1 MKKRLLLL
9 LAGVLLLAGSA
20 FARPVDANKART
32 VAETYLRAMGMKN
45 TAGLVD
51 VTAQTSFTEFY
62 IFASEAGGFIL
73 VSADDCARPVL
84 GYSLTTKF
92 ETKDIPE
99 HVQAWLEDYEREI
112 RYGKLLEARRGNLGM
127 ANAVNPL
134 ANQWQMLEGGE
145 MPPAPLTTAIAPLMT
160 TSWGQRPLYNDLC
173 PFDSVANNRVPT
185 GCVATATAQVMKYH
199 NYPTTGYGSHSYT
212 SQRTIGGT
220 TYIYG
225 PLSAIFDTTY
235 QWGNMPNSLTSTS
248 SNDQIGAVATLMYHI
263 GVANEMMYSPNA
275 SGSWNQTNDDFRPST
290 QTSLMS
296 YFKYRPDMSL
306 LGRDDF
312 PNDDFCARL
321 RAELD
326 QNRPILYSGSDYAGG
341 HSFVLHGYDNNGL
354 FCVNWGWKG
363 LDDGYYAIG
372 ALNPGEGG
380 DGGNATYTFNS
391 DNIALIGIRPNN
403 SWSTT
408 ATTTVNVINNA
419 SGNNSISGSG
429 TYSFGDTVTM
439 KASAVEGYR
448 FAGWSDGDRSNPRRL
463 IANGGTYSFTGNFA
477 QMQGDTLGYCN
488 PYCQCLTRYS
498 VYNYD
503 GRWGIRLPASMLP
516 VGHHLTS
523 AELYVGEVGTY
534 TLQVYTGTTSPT
546 TLSASSQA
554 VYIDSTGMGQWHTFT
569 LNTPLAVDSTQNLWI
584 TFYCPDAGW
593 PATVTNWSGRYDGF
607 CMGDNMTR
615 YSNKCSFM
623 IRGIFSNPV
632 ETDGD
637 TVSYCGNNEP
647 YDSGIGTSSG
657 GNWQWGIMLPP
668 SAMGSAN
675 YLKSVMLY
683 VLNEFPG
690 TYTLKI
696 YRGGD
701 TIPTSL
707 AHTQVVSFASGQ
719 SGWQEVSLDALFP
732 LDNQNLWITFSTSGL
747 TYPMSI
753 CDHSGSPNSDWLN
766 NGGTWIHLHD
776 INLEYSWL
784 IKAVTSA
791 TAPLPVAPTVSVSGQ
806 FQIAMGLPY
815 SYTATGTPGT
825 AISWTLPGATPTTA
839 TGSTVTATWNTPGYH
854 NVIANITNAYGTGAD
869 TMLILVVDYSAG
881 DTVSYSLDRPHYSQV
896 GGVPFSWGIMIP
908 AAFMAHRNL
917 LNAVQ
922 VGVNVPGTYP
932 LRIYQGGDAAPQT
945 LLATYSV
952 NVSAADTLLDYA
964 TFSLPTPLPLNNS
977 QSLWI
982 VFSHNISTGFPIRTC
997 WRTTDPNSDW
1007 ISLNDTN
1014 WYHLPQ
1020 VNVPNDSWL
1029 IKAITSQSSV
1039 SPTQY
1044 TITAASNNPTMGTV
1058 TGGGVYNA
1066 GSTATLTAV
1075 ANSGYHFV
1083 SWQDG
1088 DTNTPRI
1095 ITVTGDSTFT
1105 ATFAADAAPVQQYTI
1120 TVSSNNPMMGTVTGG
1135 GTYNAGA
1142 TITLTA
1148 TANNGYHFVDWND
1161 SNTTNPR
1168 MVTVTANATYT
1179 ANFAADTP
1187 NPPTGDTI
1195 SYCLDNPIATSIN
1208 AGGAS
1213 FDWGIMFPASIL
1225 TGRNY
1230 LKSVLTYV
1238 LSDETY
1244 TLRVFR
1250 GGDNMPATLV
1260 HTQSVAFDTNHL
1272 GWQEIVLDA
1281 TVPLPTGQNLW
1292 VVINS
1297 TVAAVCNYTGDVNS
1311 DWLGFSDTN
1320 WIHLYEANASL
1331 TFSWL
1336 LKAVTSTTQ
1345 PALPAPSVTISGPS
1359 QIALGAAA
1367 TFEAAG
1373 TTGAV
1378 ITWNFQGGAP
1388 AVATGTSA
1396 TTTFTTPGLHN
1407 VVATITNAYGTGR
1420 DTLQVLVVDYAVG
1433 DTVSY
1438 CLDREF
1444 FTNIGTGS
1452 PAPFS
1457 WGIMLP
1463 AAYLVHRDKLDHVLL
1478 YTKVPGDY
1486 TLHLYQGGDTV
1497 PQNLIHT
1504 QVFNITDTNSG
1515 YKTLTPNTTINID
1528 KTQNLWIVFHTDSLS
1543 YAAAAG
1549 AYADDINSSWIT
1561 LNDTNWNQLA
1571 DYGLVYSWLIKVVT
1585 SQEGPV
1591 THNVTVVS
1599 IMNDGT
1605 ELDPA
1610 VCTVTGADAYAEG
1623 STVTLT
1629 AASSD
1634 PTIKFLFWITSSGD
1648 TILDNPYIFPIHSDV
1663 TLIAVFDHTEGI
1675 SGIRNERCNIYPN
1688 PAHDF
1693 VVIDGVEGQGQVT
1706 ITDITGRQVA
1716 RFEVRNGRTEFDVS
1730 RLGTGQ
1736 YFVRIVA
1743 DGFNTMKK
1751 LIVE

>member
-51 VTAQTSFTEFY
+51 VTAQTPFTEFY
-62 IFASEAGGFIL
+62 VFAAPEGGFIF
-73 VSADDCARPVL
+73 VSGDDCVQPVL
-84 GYSLTTKF
+84 GYSVENRFNMKNM
-92 ETKDIPE
+92 PQ
-99 HVQAWLEDYEREI
+99 HVLSFLKGYEKEI
-112 RYGKLLEARRGNLGM
+112 KWYKSQQ
-127 ANAVNPL
+127 ANA
-134 ANQWQMLEGGE
+134 GE
-145 MPPAPLTTAIAPLMT
+145 ATGALRQGNGVQPSEWRGLLDDVAPQPPLTTSVSPLLT
-160 TSWGQRPLYNDLC
+160 TTWNQRPLYNNLC
-173 PFDSVANNRVPT
+173 PSDTNGQAVT

-199 NYPTTGYGSHSYT
+199 NHPAQGYDSHTYT
-212 SQRTIGGT
+212 SSRTINGT
-220 TYIYG
+220 TFTYPNLTVNFG
-225 PLSAIFDTTY
+225 TTTY
-235 QWGNMPNSLTSTS
+235 QWSQMPDDLTSTS
-248 SNDQIGAVATLMYHI
+248 TTAQINAVATLMYHI
-263 GVANEMMYSPNA
+263 GVADEMRYSPYA
-275 SGSWNQTNDDFRPST
+275 SGANNSYGGSINSNRASSQE
-290 QTSLMS
+290 SLAR
-296 YFKYRPDMSL
+296 YFKYCPDMAAVDRETYSH
-306 LGRDDF
+306 DHYVSI
-312 PNDDFCARL
+312 L
-321 RAELD
+321 RGELD
-326 QNRPILYSGSDYAGG
+326 QQRPILYSGSDSTGG
-341 HSFVLHGYDNNGL
+341 HSFVIDGYNNSG
-354 FCVNWGWKG
+354 FFHVNWGWG
-363 LDDGYYAIG
+363 SYCDGYYTIG
-372 ALNPGEGG
+372 GLEPEGG
-380 DGGNATYTFNS
+380 GTGANMGSYNE
-391 DNIALIGIRPNN
+391 DNVALIGIRPNTTW
-403 SWSTT
+403 SPTSTT
-408 ATTTVNVINNA
+408 SIAAYMQNQAPTGASAMVYDRTTGSLDSVFSYGDTAVLKVTLPEGYCFTGWNDGGSFNPREILATGGNYNFTATCEPIGLGDTVGYCRGSIHSLSSYSGGVKLPASALDTTKQMTSVMFYPYT
-419 SGNNSISGSG
+419 SG
-429 TYSFGDTVTM
+429 TYTITVYSG
-439 KASAVEGYR
+439 ASHSIMA
-448 FAGWSDGDRSNPRRL
+448 
-463 IANGGTYSFTGNFA
+463 
-477 QMQGDTLGYCN
+477 
-488 PYCQCLTRYS
+488 
-498 VYNYD
+498 
-503 GRWGIRLPASMLP
+503 
-516 VGHHLTS
+516 
-523 AELYVGEVGTY
+523 
-534 TLQVYTGTTSPT
+534 
-546 TLSASSQA
+546 
-554 VYIDSTGMGQWHTFT
+554 
-569 LNTPLAVDSTQNLWI
+569 
-584 TFYCPDAGW
+584 
-593 PATVTNWSGRYDGF
+593 ATVTYTVSSSATSVWHTVPLSTPVPATDDIWIIIENSAPDSYPVSLTTYCGVP
-607 CMGDNMTR
+607 
-615 YSNKCSFM
+615 SSF
-623 IRGIFSNPV
+623 ILVYNGIFYEYGNLWECSAMIKGIFGSGSAVVEDCEITAFPYTENFDDTSSYSCLRLQDANGDGVTWSLINGYGVGNSVAAYIRYAVEADDYLILPAIVTSGNYSFSWKAKAFQSNYPESYEV
-632 ETDGD
+632 YIGNNMIFSETLSDTNYVTR
-637 TVSYCGNNEP
+637 TVSF
-647 YDSGIGTSSG
+647 T
-657 GNWQWGIMLPP
+657 
-668 SAMGSAN
+668 
-675 YLKSVMLY
+675 
-683 VLNEFPG
+683 
-690 TYTLKI
+690 
-696 YRGGD
+696 
-701 TIPTSL
+701 
-707 AHTQVVSFASGQ
+707 
-719 SGWQEVSLDALFP
+719 
-732 LDNQNLWITFSTSGL
+732 
-747 TYPMSI
+747 
-753 CDHSGSPNSDWLN
+753 
-766 NGGTWIHLHD
+766 
-776 INLEYSWL
+776 
-784 IKAVTSA
+784 
-791 TAPLPVAPTVSVSGQ
+791 VA
-806 FQIAMGLPY
+806 
-815 SYTATGTPGT
+815 
-825 AISWTLPGATPTTA
+825 
-839 TGSTVTATWNTPGYH
+839 
-854 NVIANITNAYGTGAD
+854 
-869 TMLILVVDYSAG
+869 AG
-881 DTVSYSLDRPHYSQV
+881 DTVNPKFRYISDDMYYFFLDDITISQ
-896 GGVPFSWGIMIP
+896 GV
-908 AAFMAHRNL
+908 
-917 LNAVQ
+917 
-922 VGVNVPGTYP
+922 
-932 LRIYQGGDAAPQT
+932 
-945 LLATYSV
+945 
-952 NVSAADTLLDYA
+952 
-964 TFSLPTPLPLNNS
+964 S
-977 QSLWI
+977 Q
-982 VFSHNISTGFPIRTC
+982 H
-997 WRTTDPNSDW
+997 
-1007 ISLNDTN
+1007 
-1014 WYHLPQ
+1014 
-1020 VNVPNDSWL
+1020 
-1029 IKAITSQSSV
+1029 
-1039 SPTQY
+1039 
-1044 TITAASNNPTMGTV
+1044 TITATANNSAWGTV

-1105 ATFAADAAPVQQYTI
+1105 AIFAADAAPVQQYTI
-1120 TVSSNNPMMGTVTGG
+1120 TVSSNNSTMGTVTGG
-1135 GTYNAGA
+1135 GTYNAGT

-1161 SNTTNPR
+1161 NNTTNPR

-1213 FDWGIMFPASIL
+1213 FDWGIMFPASSL

-1297 TVAAVCNYTGDVNS
+1297 TVAAVCDYTGDVNS
-1311 DWLGFSDTN
+1311 DWLGFSNTN

-1336 LKAVTSTTQ
+1336 LKAVTSATQ
-1345 PALPAPSVTISGPS
+1345 PALPAPSVTVSGPT

-1373 TTGAV
+1373 TAGAV

-1396 TTTFTTPGLHN
+1396 TTTFTTPGLYN

-1605 ELDPA
+1605 DLDPA

-1743 DGFNTMKK
+1743 DCFNTMKK